1 MIYML
6 KISLQTGVYELQV
19 FEIEGNLKDDLY
31 ALIDE
36 YVQKN
41 KKDFRTY
48 NFEEI
53 EHNDEYIAINGGEYY
68 IEGIMYI
75 EEVN

>member
-1 MIYML
+1 ML

-19 FEIEGNLKDDLY
+19 FEIEGTLKDDIY
-31 ALIDE
+31 RLIDE
-36 YVQKN
+36 YVQEHKEEF
-41 KKDFRTY
+41 KTY
-48 NFEEI
+48 NWEEI
-53 EHNDEYIAINGGEYY
+53 EHNDEFIAINGGEYY